1 FCLETA
7 QWRIIG
13 LDTGYNSVGI
23 PILSMIPGIK
33 AIPFIGGDCHLH
45 ERLLAWLRGTIR
57 PKEQQKATLLL
68 SHHQYYTAFSDRSY
82 TKPAR
87 QLMEF
92 FDTQE
97 VVWLWGHEHRLA
109 IYDRFSV
116 GGGISAFG
124 RCVGHGGMPV
134 ELGPPDTKKAPLKW
148 YDTRSHTL
156 DNGTPVG
163 QNGFVNLTVEGDRL
177 TLDYRDIG

>member
-1 FCLETA
+1 
-7 QWRIIG
+7 
-13 LDTGYNSVGI
+13 
-23 PILSMIPGIK
+23 
-33 AIPFIGGDCHLH
+33 
-45 ERLLAWLRGTIR
+45 
-57 PKEQQKATLLL
+57 
-68 SHHQYYTAFSDRSY
+68 
-82 TKPAR
+82 
-87 QLMEF
+87 

-177 TLDYRDIG
+177 TLDYRDIGNTQLLVETFTAGPKGALQTPTQTNYGVLTSP